1 MVGLDFLQLIT
12 HGHTNSKIKI
22 KIRDSPQPLTLLF
35 PPLLRTSG
43 CLFGPFGLYIVVWD
57 FRKDA
62 NFISYTQ
69 PLILKIDSRMRRTAR
84 L

>member
-22 KIRDSPQPLTLLF
+22 GDSPQPPTLLF
-35 PPLLRTSG
+35 PPLLCTSG
-43 CLFGPFGLYIVVWD
+43 YLFDPFGLYIVVWD

-62 NFISYTQ
+62 NFISYTR
-69 PLILKIDSRMRRTAR
+69 PLILEIDSRMRRTAR